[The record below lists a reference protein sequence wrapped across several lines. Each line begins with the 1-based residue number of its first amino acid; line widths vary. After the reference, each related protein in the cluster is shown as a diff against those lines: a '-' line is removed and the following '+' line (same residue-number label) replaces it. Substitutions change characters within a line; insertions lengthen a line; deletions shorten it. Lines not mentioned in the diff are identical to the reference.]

1 MNTPKHK
8 ALKVSTL
15 ALNLAMGGAIAA
27 TLILGGCGDKNKTKT
42 SKAGAAIEKIEA
54 RKVSDAE
61 GMQALSAF
69 SLGTSGAGKLQW
81 DNRDGSAGNYTF
93 TDVKISDDDSTA
105 TVGQIEVWGAHMA
118 GEQASFDKIEFR
130 DFSARDG
137 KDDTDVKIATIALV
151 KPSPALA
158 GGLAKVFGGDKDAFD
173 NIGGDIGFQ
182 AISFTGFN
190 LTNDDVNMTIKSV
203 SMGETKDKTG
213 VFSLNGLTLDGKGDG
228 GTKPNVK
235 MSLGS
240 IAVTGANLK
249 KYKGIM
255 TQAMK
260 SGGKD
265 GDMSETAMADL
276 MKSMNIYDPDFKTAS
291 IQDFD
296 MNADG
301 LLITL
306 KSFEASANK
315 KGGKVTMVQKMSPLV
330 ITPPKDSENAD
341 MQKMTETLASLGY
354 ESLEFTMGG
363 KSVLDEKSDTMKG
376 TDTYI
381 ELKDGF
387 HLSYDFDIA
396 GYKAFAE
403 KAAALSAQGDAA
415 NPMAALGMMNAL
427 QFNRL
432 RISLRD
438 DSIVDRGFK
447 FAAEQQGGT
456 ADSLKTQAKAML
468 GFATMAAQ
476 DEAQQKL
483 ATEMVAALTTL
494 IDNGGT
500 LTIDMNPKKPINFGD
515 ISMGSDIDVEAL
527 GLSVKTE

>member
-1 MNTPKHK
+1 
-8 ALKVSTL
+8 
-15 ALNLAMGGAIAA
+15 MGGAIAA
-27 TLILGGCGDKNKTKT
+27 TLILGGCGDKNKTKA
-42 SKAGAAIEKIEA
+42 SKAGVAIEKIEA

-61 GMQALSAF
+61 GMQALAAF
-69 SLGTSGAGKLQW
+69 SLAKPGAGTLQW
-81 DNRDGSAGNYTF
+81 DNRDGSGGNYTF
-93 TDVKISDDDSTA
+93 TDVTISDDDNT
-105 TVGQIEVWGAHMA
+105 TTIGQIKVWGAHMA
-118 GEQASFDKIEFR
+118 GEQASFDKMEFR
-130 DFSARDG
+130 EFTARDG
-137 KDDTDVKIATIALV
+137 EDNTDVKIATITLV

-158 GGLAKVFGGDKDAFD
+158 GGLAKAFSGDDDAFD
-173 NIGGDIGFQ
+173 NIKGDVGFQ

-190 LTNDDVNMTIKSV
+190 LTDDDVNMNIKSM
-203 SMGETKDKTG
+203 SMGEAKDKTG
-213 VFSLNGLTLDGKGDG
+213 VFSLNGLTMNGKGDDD
-228 GTKPNVK
+228 TKPNVK

-240 IAVTGANLK
+240 MDITGANLS

-265 GDMSETAMADL
+265 GDMSETAMADI
-276 MKSMNIYDPDFKTAS
+276 MQSMNIYDPDFKTAS
-291 IQDFD
+291 IRNFD

-306 KSFEASANK
+306 KSFEANANK
-315 KGGKVTMVQKMSPLV
+315 KGGKVTMIQKMSPLV

-341 MQKMTETLASLGY
+341 MQKMTKTLASLGY

-387 HLSYDFDIA
+387 RLSYDFDIA
-396 GYKAFAE
+396 GYKAFTE
-403 KAAALSAQGDAA
+403 KAAAMSAQGDAA
-415 NPMAALGMMNAL
+415 NPMAAMGMMSAL
-427 QFNRL
+427 QVNKL

-447 FAAEQQGGT
+447 LAAEQRGGT
-456 ADSLKTQAKAML
+456 ADALKSQAKAML

-483 ATEMVAALTTL
+483 ATEMVAALTKL

-500 LTIDMNPKKPINFGD
+500 LTIDMNPAKPVNFGE
-515 ISMGSDIDVEAL
+515 IAMGGMNVDVAAL

>member
-8 ALKVSTL
+8 TLKVSTL

-27 TLILGGCGDKNKTKT
+27 TLILGGCGDKNKSKT
-42 SKAGAAIEKIEA
+42 GAAIEKIET

-69 SLGTSGAGKLQW
+69 SLNTSGAGKLQW
-81 DNRDGSAGNYTF
+81 DSRDGSGGNYTF
-93 TDVKISDDDSTA
+93 SNVKMNGDKSTS
-105 TVGQIEVWGAHMA
+105 TIGQIEIWGAHMA
-118 GEQASFDKIEFR
+118 DEQASFDKIEFR
-130 DFSARDG
+130 DITAHDG
-137 KDDTDVKIATIALV
+137 EEDTNVKIATIALI

-158 GGLAKVFGGDKDAFD
+158 SGLAKSFGGDKDAFD
-173 NIGGDIGFQ
+173 NIEGDISFQ

-190 LTNDDVNMTIKSV
+190 LTDDDVNMNIKSM
-203 SMGETKDKTG
+203 SMGEAKDKTG
-213 VFSLNGLTLDGKGDG
+213 VFSLKGLTLDGKGDG
-228 GTKPNVK
+228 GTKPNIK

-240 IAVTGANLK
+240 IDVTGANLK

-260 SGGKD
+260 DGGKG
-265 GDMSETAMADL
+265 GDMSENALADL
-276 MKSMNIYDPDFKTAS
+276 MKSLNIYDPDFKTAS
-291 IQDFD
+291 IRDFD

-301 LLITL
+301 LTITL
-306 KSFEASANK
+306 KSFEASADK
-315 KGGKVTMVQKMSPLV
+315 KGDKVTMVSKMSPLV
-330 ITPPKDSENAD
+330 ITPPKNSENAD
-341 MQKMTETLASLGY
+341 MQKMTQTLVSLGY

-363 KSVLDEKSDTMKG
+363 KSILDEKSDTMKG

-381 ELKDGF
+381 EMKDGF
-387 HLSYDFDIA
+387 RLTYDYDMA

-415 NPMAALGMMNAL
+415 NPMAAMGMMSAL
-427 QFNRL
+427 QFNKL

-456 ADSLKTQAKAML
+456 AEQLKTQAKAML

-500 LTIDMNPKKPINFGD
+500 LTIDMNPEKPVNFGD
-515 ISMGSDIDVEAL
+515 VAMGGMGGNIDVAAL